1 MEGEQKDTQRAEWS
15 TAQLMANLMFGFG
28 FGSSIEEAAKP
39 NLDYRLS
46 KTTNTLRHQ
55 TSHCEAR
62 SNPIRHRIMIEKKK
76 PGRPKGTTSPI
87 LEENTALVLELHRR
101 QVDNTNIARI
111 VGVTPPTVAA
121 FIKRKSVQAPVE
133 TR

>member
-1 MEGEQKDTQRAEWS
+1 MESEQKDEKLDEWS
-15 TAQLMANLMFGFG
+15 TVQLITKLMFNFG
-28 FGSSIEEAAKP
+28 CV
-39 NLDYRLS
+39 
-46 KTTNTLRHQ
+46 TTPFQ
-55 TSHCEAR
+55 YPTSQ
-62 SNPIRHRIMIEKKK
+62 IRHRTMVEKKK

-121 FIKRKSVQAPVE
+121 FLKRKKMNN
-133 TR
+133 